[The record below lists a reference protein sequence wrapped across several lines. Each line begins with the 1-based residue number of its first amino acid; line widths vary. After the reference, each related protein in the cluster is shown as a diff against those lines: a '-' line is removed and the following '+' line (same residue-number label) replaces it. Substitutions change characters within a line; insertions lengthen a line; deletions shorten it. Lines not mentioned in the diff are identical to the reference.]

1 MQKRPPVNNQIRSPE
16 VRVVDETG
24 KQLGMMQIQEALRLA
39 SERRL
44 DLIQVTEKVEPPVC
58 KIMDFGKFLYQEEKK
73 RRDAK
78 PQKGGELKIIRL
90 TYNIAPHD
98 LATRADQ
105 AEKFL
110 KRGDKV
116 LIDLRLRGRE
126 KALQDFARDKIQTFL
141 ELLSSRISF
150 KIERDIKR
158 EPRGLTLIVIKS

>member
-1 MQKRPPVNNQIRSPE
+1 

>member
-1 MQKRPPVNNQIRSPE
+1 
-16 VRVVDETG
+16 VV
-24 KQLGMMQIQEALRLA
+24 
-39 SERRL
+39 
-44 DLIQVTEKVEPPVC
+44 LIE
-58 KIMDFGKFLYQEEKK
+58 
-73 RRDAK
+73 
-78 PQKGGELKIIRL
+78 KGGELKIIRL

>member
-1 MQKRPPVNNQIRSPE
+1 M
-16 VRVVDETG
+16 RVVDETG